1 MRMKIRI
8 KRPNGPFVLL
18 CLLAALALSLNA
30 TAQITSGRGPMSA
43 KPEMVIFDTD
53 IGDDID
59 DVFALGIALASP
71 ELKIVGITS
80 AWGDTALRA
89 RMIDRVL
96 CETGRSDIPVLTGVP
111 TQRADAAAFSQ
122 APWAK
127 AGLPHKA
134 LGKNDAVVFL
144 LEQARLHPGEIT
156 LIAVAP
162 LTNIGAA
169 IDRDPAAF
177 RKLKRVVLM
186 GGSVLRG
193 YDADNAPGVA
203 TKPMAEYNIA
213 MDPPAAQKLFHSGVP
228 IYMMPLDS
236 TQIAFD
242 AQRSAEFA
250 AISTPLTDAMEV
262 LTAEWSHVTKRTA
275 PTLFDPV
282 AVAYAID
289 AGSCPTTPEHI
300 EVDAK
305 GYTRV
310 SDGPPNAQACLKAQ
324 PEAFLSLVM
333 PRLTQQRLV
342 GTKVCVAR

>member
-1 MRMKIRI
+1 
-8 KRPNGPFVLL
+8 VLL
-18 CLLAALALSLNA
+18 VGMLAVP
-30 TAQITSGRGPMSA
+30 TIGFAQAGSTSAAQAA
-43 KPEMVIFDTD
+43 KPELAIFDTD

-80 AWGDTALRA
+80 AWGDTALRS
-89 RMIDRVL
+89 RMVDRVL
-96 CETGRSDIPVLTGVP
+96 CETGRSDIPVLTGVA
-111 TQRADAAAFSQ
+111 THRKDAAEFSQ

-134 LGKNDAVVFL
+134 HGKDDAVAFIL
-144 LEQARLHPGEIT
+144 DQARLHPGEIT

-169 IDRDPAAF
+169 IDRDPTAF

-186 GGSVLRG
+186 GGSVVRG

-213 MDPPAAQKLFHSGVP
+213 MDPPAAQKLFQSGVP

-242 AQRSAEFA
+242 AQHSTEFTK
-250 AISTPLTDAMEV
+250 ISTPLTDSIEV
-262 LTAEWSHVTKRTA
+262 LTAEWSHVTKRNA

-289 AGSCPTTPEHI
+289 SATCPTTPEHI
-300 EVDAK
+300 EVDAN
-305 GYTRV
+305 GYTRPGV
-310 SDGPPNAQACLKAQ
+310 GSPNAQACLTAK
-324 PEAFLSLVM
+324 PDAFYSLAM
-333 PRLTQQRLV
+333 PRLLQKCAWRNSDFQLLQTPE
-342 GTKVCVAR
+342 VATPSP

>member
-1 MRMKIRI
+1 LQTKLREKCPHGSLI
-8 KRPNGPFVLL
+8 LL
-18 CLLAALALSLNA
+18 GLLAALALPLNA
-30 TAQITSGRGPMSA
+30 RTQVASGRGPAPA
-43 KPEMVIFDTD
+43 KPELVIFDTD

-59 DVFALGIALASP
+59 DVFALGLALSSP
-71 ELKIVGITS
+71 EFKIVGITS
-80 AWGDTALRA
+80 AWGDTALRS

-96 CETGRSDIPVLTGVP
+96 CETGRSDIPVLTGVA
-111 TQRADAAAFSQ
+111 THRKDAAEFSQ

-134 LGKNDAVVFL
+134 HGSDDAVAFI
-144 LEQARLHPGEIT
+144 LEQARTHPGEIT

-213 MDPPAAQKLFHSGVP
+213 MDPPAAQKLFQSGVP

-242 AQRSAEFA
+242 SQRSAEFA
-250 AISTPLTDAMEV
+250 AISTPLTDAIEV

-282 AVAYAID
+282 AVAYAVD
-289 AGSCPTTPEHI
+289 ATTCPTTPEHI

-305 GYTRV
+305 GYTRS

-324 PEAFLSLVM
+324 PEAFFALAM
-333 PRLTQQRLV
+333 PRLTQQKMA
-342 GTKVCVAR
+342 GTKACVTR

>member
-1 MRMKIRI
+1 MYMKSLV
-8 KRPNGPFVLL
+8 KQGFSVP
-18 CLLAALALSLNA
+18 LLAALAVPA
-30 TAQITSGRGPMSA
+30 MGFAQVGSTPAAQAAR
-43 KPEMVIFDTD
+43 PEMVIFDTD

-59 DVFALGIALASP
+59 DVFALGIALSSP

-96 CETGRSDIPVLTGVP
+96 CETGRSDIPVITGVA
-111 TQRADAAAFSQ
+111 THRSDAAAFSQ

-127 AGLPHKA
+127 AGLPHKPH
-134 LGKNDAVVFL
+134 GNDNAVAFIL
-144 LEQARLHPGEIT
+144 DQARLHPGEIT

-186 GGSVLRG
+186 GGSVVRG
-193 YDADNAPGVA
+193 YDADGAPGVP
-203 TKPMAEYNIA
+203 TQPMAEYNIA

-242 AQRSAEFA
+242 AKRGAEFA
-250 AISTPLTDAMEV
+250 AISTPLTDSIEV
-262 LTAEWSHVTKRTA
+262 LTAEWSHVTHRNA

-282 AVAYAID
+282 AVAYTID
-289 AGSCPTTPEHI
+289 AATCPTTPEHI
-300 EVDAK
+300 EVDDK
-305 GYTRV
+305 GYTRTG
-310 SDGPPNAQACLKAQ
+310 DGPPNAQACLKAQ
-324 PEAFLSLVM
+324 PEAFFSLVI
-333 PRLTQQRLV
+333 PRLLQQKMA
-342 GTKVCVAR
+342 GTKSCVAK

>member
-1 MRMKIRI
+1 MRTRSSRKCW
-8 KRPNGPFVLL
+8 L
-18 CLLAALALSLNA
+18 CLALLGALAMPVRGLA
-30 TAQITSGRGPMSA
+30 QTAKASGLPTA
-43 KPEMVIFDTD
+43 KPERVIFDTD

-59 DVFALGIALASP
+59 DVFALGLALSSP
-71 ELKIVGITS
+71 ELKLLGITS

-96 CETGRSDIPVLTGVP
+96 CETGRSEIPVRTGVA
-111 TQRADAAAFSQ
+111 THRADAAEFSQ

-127 AGLPHKA
+127 AGLPHEA
-134 LGKNDAVVFL
+134 HGSDDAVAFI
-144 LEQARLHPGEIT
+144 LEQAKLHPGEIT

-162 LTNIGAA
+162 LTNVGSA

-193 YDADNAPGVA
+193 YDADGAPGVA
-203 TKPMAEYNIA
+203 TKPSAEYNIA

-228 IYMMPLDS
+228 IFMMPLDS

-242 AQRSAEFA
+242 ATRTAELSK
-250 AISTPLTDAMEV
+250 ISTPLTDSIEV
-262 LTAEWSHVTKRTA
+262 LTAEWSHVTHRSA

-289 AGSCPTTPEHI
+289 PTTCPTTPEHI

-310 SDGPPNAQACLKAQ
+310 TDGPPNAQACLTAKLD
-324 PEAFLSLVM
+324 AFYALAM
-333 PRLTQQRLV
+333 PRLLQQKMV
-342 GTKVCVAR
+342 GTKVCVAK